1 MKGIFPGSF
10 DPPTRGHIDLIRRAA
25 AMMDHVTICVMVNIS
40 KTGTI
45 PTDERVRMLEKVCR
59 DIPNVS
65 VDRWDGLLADYM
77 RRQEPG
83 AAVIRGV
90 RSIAEFEQERTAA
103 AVNHALY
110 PGLETILLFAGDGME
125 SVSSSTVREIAA
137 FGGDYRFL
145 IPDQIAKDIDRY
157 LKKT

>member
-10 DPPTRGHIDLIRRAA
+10 DPPTRGHLDLIRRAA
-25 AMMDHVTICVMVNIS
+25 SMMDHLTICVMVNIS
-40 KTGTI
+40 KAGTI
-45 PTDERVRMLEKVCR
+45 PTEERVRMLEKACR

-83 AAVIRGV
+83 TAVIRGV
-90 RSIAEFEQERTAA
+90 RSSVEFEQERTAA

-110 PGLETILLFAGDGME
+110 PGRNSYLQHLFQHIPGYSHGAEIKQDRCVPESQDGAD
-125 SVSSSTVREIAA
+125 TVHAH
-137 FGGDYRFL
+137 G
-145 IPDQIAKDIDRY
+145 
-157 LKKT
+157 

>member
-1 MKGIFPGSF
+1 MKGIFFFLF

-45 PTDERVRMLEKVCR
+45 PTEERVRMLEKVCR

-103 AVNHALY
+103 AVN
-110 PGLETILLFAGDGME
+110 
-125 SVSSSTVREIAA
+125 
-137 FGGDYRFL
+137 
-145 IPDQIAKDIDRY
+145 
-157 LKKT
+157 